1 MAIHDVLIV
10 GGSYAGM
17 AAALQLTRARRSV
30 LVLDAGQRRNRFAKH
45 AHGIPGQDGRP
56 PSAIA
61 EDARAQLLKYPT
73 VTWLDATAR
82 SAGCDGDTFHIQT
95 ETGESF
101 EARRLILANGVRDQ
115 LPDLPG
121 LAERWGRSVFH
132 CPYCHGYELNEGPI
146 GVLGVNAMSV
156 HQALMLPDWGPTT
169 LFTNGIVEP
178 DAEEL
183 RQLAARNVSIE
194 VEPVAEL
201 AGEGEAIVRLRD
213 GRAVELA
220 GLFLV
225 PTLEPAS
232 PLAEQLGCAFEES
245 PVGRVIQTDDMQA
258 TSVPAVFACGD
269 TARAAGSV
277 TFAMADGA
285 MAGMAAHKSLI
296 FGEAG

>member
-17 AAALQLTRARRSV
+17 AAALQLARARRSV
-30 LVLDAGQRRNRFAKH
+30 LVLDAGQRRNRFAEH
-45 AHGIPGQDGRP
+45 AHGILGQDGRA

-61 EDARAQLLKYPT
+61 DDARAQLLKYPT
-73 VTWLDATAR
+73 VTWIETVAR
-82 SAGCDGDTFHIQT
+82 FVGRDGDTFRVQT
-95 ETGESF
+95 ETGDAF

-132 CPYCHGYELNEGPI
+132 CPYCHGYELDGGPL
-146 GVLGVNAMSV
+146 GVLGVNEMSI

-178 DAEEL
+178 DAEAS

-194 VEPVAEL
+194 AEPVAEL
-201 AGEGEAIVRLRD
+201 AGEGEATVHLRD
-213 GRAVELA
+213 GRTVELA
-220 GLFLV
+220 GLFV
-225 PTLEPAS
+225 VSTLEPAS
-232 PLAEQLGCAFEES
+232 PLAQQLGCAFEES
-245 PVGRVIQTDDMQA
+245 PVGRVIQTDNMQA

-296 FGEAG
+296 FGEAA